1 MEHQS
6 LHLEHFDPDQ
16 LLCATIE
23 GAEILQRVLPG
34 GELLVT
40 LEKLRLPGAVL
51 NRGFYGMRLVADGTM
66 PTGAITIGVVTGRP
80 AGTVLY
86 GVESPPLTILLWGE
100 GAELN
105 YHAGPGNSWTGYSVD
120 RERVQQTSYLL
131 YGRPLPIPRQGVVNF
146 RPDKTCG
153 RRVVATLD
161 ALFALGSYPQPGPPI
176 EALARQLEEQLIYEL
191 ACALNNRRYGESS
204 REARGVAERR
214 DLMRRAEDYLQAN
227 LSEPFSLND
236 FAQTVGI
243 PHRMLQRR
251 FRSVYGVTPQAW
263 FRSMKLNALRR
274 ELQQTNGAGERISDI
289 ATRWGF
295 LHFGR
300 FAEDYRR
307 LFGECPR
314 NTVRS

>member
-1 MEHQS
+1 MEYQS

-34 GELLVT
+34 GELRVR

-51 NRGFYGMRLVADGTM
+51 NRGFYGMRLVADGAM
-66 PTGAITIGVVTGRP
+66 SADAVTIGVVTGRP

-120 RERVQQTSYLL
+120 RERVQQISYLL
-131 YGRPLPIPRQGVVNF
+131 CGRPLPIPRQGVVNF
-146 RPDKTCG
+146 RPDETSG

-161 ALFALGSYPQPGPPI
+161 ALLALGTYPRPGPAI
-176 EALARQLEEQLIYEL
+176 EVLAMQLEQQLIYEL
-191 ACALNNRRYGESS
+191 ASAVNNPQHAEGFPETRR
-204 REARGVAERR
+204 VVQRR
-214 DLMRRAEDYLQAN
+214 RLMQRAEDYLRTN
-227 LSEPFSLND
+227 LSEPFSLTD
-236 FAQTVGI
+236 FASATGI
-243 PHRMLQRR
+243 NHRTLQRY
-251 FRSVYGVTPQAW
+251 FRSVYGVTPQVW
-263 FRSMKLNALRR
+263 FRCMKLNAIHR
-274 ELQQTNGAGERISDI
+274 ELQQTNGTGAHISDI
-289 ATRWGF
+289 AMRWGF

-300 FAEDYRR
+300 FSEEYRH

-314 NTVRS
+314 DTCRR